1 MKKRSGYLILGIIFA
16 VFTVVAFVA
25 PFTKSA
31 VFWIS
36 YLFGLVALIF
46 QIPLWNKAL
55 NGETLK
61 SKFLGFPVLHIGV
74 VYLVIQLIVSIIMMA
89 IPGIPVWVA
98 IIVDVLILAISC
110 VLVSSGGVARSA
122 IEQTEE
128 KIRTQ
133 TSFIKELK
141 ATVDILLS
149 EETDADVKAELG
161 KLSDEIRYS
170 DPISNNAL
178 VEIEKQITEKVSS
191 IATAGENKLGL
202 ISEISRLIKQR
213 NIKCKTLK

>member
-98 IIVDVLILAISC
+98 IIIDVLILAISC

-141 ATVDILLS
+141 VSVDILLS
-149 EETDADVKAELG
+149 EETDADVRAELG

-170 DPISNNAL
+170 DPMSNDAL
-178 VEIEKQITEKVSS
+178 VEIEKQIAEKVSS
-191 IATAGENKLGL
+191 IATAGENKLGI

-213 NIKCKTLK
+213 NIKCKALK

>member
-74 VYLVIQLIVSIIMMA
+74 VYLIIQLIVSIIMMA

-98 IIVDVLILAISC
+98 IIVDVLILAITC
-110 VLVSSGGVARSA
+110 VLVYSGGVARSA

-170 DPISNNAL
+170 DPISNDAL
-178 VEIEKQITEKVSS
+178 VEIEKQIAEKVSS

>member
-161 KLSDEIRYS
+161 MLYS
-170 DPISNNAL
+170 S
-178 VEIEKQITEKVSS
+178 
-191 IATAGENKLGL
+191 
-202 ISEISRLIKQR
+202 
-213 NIKCKTLK
+213 